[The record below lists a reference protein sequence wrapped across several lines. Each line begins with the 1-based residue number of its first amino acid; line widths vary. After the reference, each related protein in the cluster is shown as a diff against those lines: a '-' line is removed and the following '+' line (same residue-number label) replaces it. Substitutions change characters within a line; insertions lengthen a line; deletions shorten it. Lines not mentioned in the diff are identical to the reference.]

1 MALFDVSAYSAVK
14 RRYFPAVR
22 YMELKAGTDLPT
34 RYSQFIRCGKIVLN
48 FKHPAEMGTAVKK
61 ATAVNLDTLMEDFSQ
76 LEQKVAELR
85 GGRSALE
92 ARLQELGRLR
102 RLSQTREQ
110 CLKEA
115 ENEKLKNSIH
125 DMERQH
131 TAKLRESVVVME
143 ELKAEMAAQRV
154 EHEQERHQIR
164 RELQAKRELWSQLHP
179 LKQRTT

>member
-110 CLKEA
+110 CLKE
-115 ENEKLKNSIH
+115 
-125 DMERQH
+125 ERDGLLD
-131 TAKLRESVVVME
+131 TITGL
-143 ELKAEMAAQRV
+143 
-154 EHEQERHQIR
+154 
-164 RELQAKRELWSQLHP
+164 
-179 LKQRTT
+179 QRTLQQQCDLRGRPLRSR